1 MAVAGLVNFVA
12 GNWDMQIDFPNNINP
27 NIADNNAVTG
37 QKADPAKTAADSLD
51 SVLTADCSSIISRAI
66 ADSDRVDVNLI
77 ADAKLSIESG
87 RLDTPEAIASAAENI
102 LKLGI

>member
-1 MAVAGLVNFVA
+1 MAVAEPVNLVA
-12 GNWDMQIDFPNNINP
+12 GNLDMQIDFPNNINP

-37 QKADPAKTAADSLD
+37 QKADAAKTTSDSLD
-51 SVLTADCSSIISRAI
+51 SALTADYSSIISRAI
-66 ADSDRVDVNLI
+66 ADSERVDVNLI

-87 RLDTPEAIASAAENI
+87 RLDGPEAIASAVENI

>member
-1 MAVAGLVNFVA
+1 MAVAGPINFVA
-12 GNWDMQIDFPNNINP
+12 GNLGMQIDFPNNINP

-37 QKADPAKTAADSLD
+37 QKADPAKTTADVD
-51 SVLTADCSSIISRAI
+51 SVLTADYSGIISRAI

-77 ADAKLSIESG
+77 ADAKLSIDSG

>member
-1 MAVAGLVNFVA
+1 MAVAGLINFVA
-12 GNWDMQIDFPNNINP
+12 GNLDMQIDFPNNINP

-37 QKADPAKTAADSLD
+37 QKADPAKTTADVD
-51 SVLTADCSSIISRAI
+51 SVLTVDYSGIISRAI

>member
-1 MAVAGLVNFVA
+1 MAVAGPINFVA
-12 GNWDMQIDFPNNINP
+12 GNLGMQIDFPNNINP
-27 NIADNNAVTG
+27 NIADNNAVTA
-37 QKADPAKTAADSLD
+37 QKADPAKTTADVD
-51 SVLTADCSSIISRAI
+51 SVLTADYSGIISRAI

-77 ADAKLSIESG
+77 ADAKLSIDSG

>member
-12 GNWDMQIDFPNNINP
+12 GKLDMQIDFPNNIDP

-37 QKADPAKTAADSLD
+37 QKADAAKAAADVD
-51 SVLTADCSSIISRAI
+51 SVLTADYSNIISRAI
-66 ADSDRVDVNLI
+66 ADSERVDVNLI
-77 ADAKLSIESG
+77 ADAKLSIDSG

-102 LKLGI
+102 LELGI

>member
-1 MAVAGLVNFVA
+1 MAVAGLVNLVA
-12 GNWDMQIDFPNNINP
+12 GSLDMQIDFPNNINP

-37 QKADPAKTAADSLD
+37 QKADPAKTTADVD
-51 SVLTADCSSIISRAI
+51 SVLTADYSSIISRAI
-66 ADSDRVDVNLI
+66 ADSERVDVDLI
-77 ADAKLSIESG
+77 ADAKLSIDSG

>member
-12 GNWDMQIDFPNNINP
+12 GNLDMQIDFPDNINP

-37 QKADPAKTAADSLD
+37 QKADPAKTTADSLD
-51 SVLTADCSSIISRAI
+51 SVLAADYSSIISRAI
-66 ADSDRVDVNLI
+66 ADSERVDVDLI
-77 ADAKLSIESG
+77 ADAKLSIDSG

>member
-1 MAVAGLVNFVA
+1 MAIAGLVNFVA
-12 GNWDMQIDFPNNINP
+12 GKLDMQIDFPNNINP

-51 SVLTADCSSIISRAI
+51 SVLIADYSNIISRAI

>member
-12 GNWDMQIDFPNNINP
+12 GNLDMQIDFPNNINP
-27 NIADNNAVTG
+27 NIADNTAVTG
-37 QKADPAKTAADSLD
+37 PKADTAKTTADVD
-51 SVLTADCSSIISRAI
+51 SVLTADYSSIISRAI
-66 ADSDRVDVNLI
+66 ADSERVDVNLI
-77 ADAKLSIESG
+77 ADAKLSIDSG

>member
-12 GNWDMQIDFPNNINP
+12 GNLDMQIDFPNNINP

-37 QKADPAKTAADSLD
+37 QKADAAKTTADGLD
-51 SVLTADCSSIISRAI
+51 SVLTAAYSSIISRAI
-66 ADSDRVDVNLI
+66 ADSERVDVNLI
-77 ADAKLSIESG
+77 ADAKLSIDSG
-87 RLDTPEAIASAAENI
+87 RLDTPEAISSAVENI